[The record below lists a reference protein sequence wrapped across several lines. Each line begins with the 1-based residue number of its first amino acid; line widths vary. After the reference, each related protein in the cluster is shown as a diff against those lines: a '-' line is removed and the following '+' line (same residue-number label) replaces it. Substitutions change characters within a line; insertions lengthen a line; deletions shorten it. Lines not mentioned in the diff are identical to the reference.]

1 MQVIEELNSTTG
13 CRDRGLNLR
22 HLSLR
27 ASTLPLC
34 QQAFKDYCQFAVAI
48 TFRLEKEKQQLK
60 NKIQQL
66 EEENE
71 MLKMNGMSQGVQSLS
86 VKAEKEENAKLTV
99 QEVSS

>member
-1 MQVIEELNSTTG
+1 M
-13 CRDRGLNLR
+13 
-22 HLSLR
+22 
-27 ASTLPLC
+27 
-34 QQAFKDYCQFAVAI
+34 AI

-71 MLKMNGMSQGVQSLS
+71 MLKMNGMSQGVPSLS